1 MSLNPG
7 DSLPATKFSIQ
18 IDGIQVAWFSQ
29 ISGLS
34 KSVDVIKHVQ
44 NNPQGTA
51 KISMLAGITQ
61 GGQVT
66 LTRGSDMNSDFKA
79 WLEDGVSG
87 NMAVARKNISVIYMD
102 TMSNPIKRFNLT
114 NAWCCE
120 HKYGDLEAGS
130 SSPLNETVT
139 ITYEDIKEVSG

>member
-1 MSLNPG
+1 
-7 DSLPATKFSIQ
+7 
-18 IDGIQVAWFSQ
+18 
-29 ISGLS
+29 
-34 KSVDVIKHVQ
+34 
-44 NNPQGTA
+44 
-51 KISMLAGITQ
+51 MLAGITQ